1 MYFIVCHSGDFRVN
15 VVPSLLTYHALFAR
29 EHNRIA
35 QVLRPF
41 YSDDEILFQETRKVG
56 STEKFG

>member
-1 MYFIVCHSGDFRVN
+1 MN

-56 STEKFG
+56 SFEEFGW